1 MPERQKKTEETFW
14 TTGRILATAVVATLI
29 ATVGYVMLTGHRD
42 EPPRKFALP
51 GASLS
56 DVSWSQPAD
65 FEVPTIDGRSIRLSD
80 YRGKVVV
87 LDFWATW
94 CPPCRKEIP
103 QLVRL
108 AKDNSTRGLEILGM
122 HVALERP
129 PAQEIVAF
137 MRQYNINYTVG
148 LVTDEMLTAYIGE
161 GQQPI
166 PQTLIFDRQGRL
178 VKHLIGYGPGD
189 ARELDEAVNTALA
202 GS

>member
-1 MPERQKKTEETFW
+1 
-14 TTGRILATAVVATLI
+14 
-29 ATVGYVMLTGHRD
+29 
-42 EPPRKFALP
+42 
-51 GASLS
+51 
-56 DVSWSQPAD
+56 
-65 FEVPTIDGRSIRLSD
+65 
-80 YRGKVVV
+80 
-87 LDFWATW
+87 
-94 CPPCRKEIP
+94 
-103 QLVRL
+103 
-108 AKDNSTRGLEILGM
+108 M